1 MSQAA
6 PTSAIIWVGTTPGQ
20 TALTRMPN
28 WATSLASDW
37 VKPTTANLDE
47 E

>member
-1 MSQAA
+1 
-6 PTSAIIWVGTTPGQ
+6 VGTTPGQ
-20 TALTRMPN
+20 TALTRMPY

-37 VKPTTANLDE
+37 VKPMSANFDE